1 MFSIL
6 RMTTIRNG
14 YLNSNGFG
22 RRYTSIRNMYRYQNE
37 HERHICEQVWELA
50 TRSAYRYVRRGELC
64 NDPMAM
70 ANHYSKEATEE

>member
-1 MFSIL
+1 M
-6 RMTTIRNG
+6 RNG

-22 RRYTSIRNMYRYQNE
+22 RRYTSIRNMYRYQDE

-50 TRSAYRYVRRGELC
+50 TRSAYRYVRRGDLC

-70 ANHYSKEATEE
+70 ANPYSKEATEE